1 MPNHCTNIIKLIYH
15 DDPQMIRR
23 LAKSLGQDPPCFFSE
38 FLPCPEDVD
47 CRKNYWETK
56 WDVYDVSLQHVTKY
70 AIQCSFTTAWTP
82 PLEAYLSL
90 KELGFK
96 INAMFAERG
105 GDFCGYWIDGK
116 ETVFYEARKHILDTT
131 QDFYFYLCDDTS
143 DT

>member
-15 DDPQMIRR
+15 EDPQMIRR
-23 LAKSLGQDPPCFFSE
+23 LANALNEKRFFSE
-38 FLPCPEDVD
+38 FLPCPEEVD
-47 CRKNYWETK
+47 CRKNFWGTAC
-56 WDVYDVSLQHVTKY
+56 DTYDISLQHVTKY